1 MILTS
6 IKIIKITFHECDEP
20 FALGARN
27 DYLLKEIGPYPFKM
41 LCKCWCSSQV
51 DVCCGDRADCIE
63 MEEVLVV
70 AAGLG
75 DIMIYTTHLNMQSY
89 ISSQVFR

>member
-27 DYLLKEIGPYPFKM
+27 DYLLKETGPYIFKM
-41 LCKCWCSSQV
+41 LSVGAAAKWLYMMLYAKPGVQAEWGQGRLHGDGGGS
-51 DVCCGDRADCIE
+51 CGDCW
-63 MEEVLVV
+63 
-70 AAGLG
+70 AG
-75 DIMIYTTHLNMQSY
+75 
-89 ISSQVFR
+89 

>member
-27 DYLLKEIGPYPFKM
+27 DYLLKETGPYPFKM
-41 LCKCWCSSQV
+41 LSAGAAAKWLHVVCK
-51 DVCCGDRADCIE
+51 
-63 MEEVLVV
+63 VV
-70 AAGLG
+70 TGQTAWRWRRFLWWLLG
-75 DIMIYTTHLNMQSY
+75 WVT
-89 ISSQVFR
+89 

>member
-27 DYLLKEIGPYPFKM
+27 DYLLKETGPYPFKM
-41 LCKCWCSSQV
+41 LSAGAAAKWLYV
-51 DVCCGDRADCIE
+51 VCRVGTGQTAWAIG
-63 MEEVLVV
+63 V
-70 AAGLG
+70 ASAFLE
-75 DIMIYTTHLNMQSY
+75 T
-89 ISSQVFR
+89 